1 MCLLWIAFIGDK
13 AVSFVCS
20 VNAEATERHFPLPH
34 ESRCRPC
41 GRFHILKPFTGI
53 FPFSSIYKPLHPS
66 KLVKCEKSQAPQQR
80 DLHKPYP
87 FFFIINMCLKIS
99 HTNQG
104 KSRKPALISCPAFLI
119 VYWIHRR
126 GRLWPSWAISAQL
139 NGRACAASG
148 RIREEGWET
157 CGEIILMNT
166 ALPLIQK
173 AGSLLRLRGVFV
185 RVCARELPLL
195 TKNCTAWDD

>member
-1 MCLLWIAFIGDK
+1 MLCT
-13 AVSFVCS
+13 
-20 VNAEATERHFPLPH
+20 VNAEATERHFLLPH

-53 FPFSSIYKPLHPS
+53 FPFSSIYKPLHNIH
-66 KLVKCEKSQAPQQR
+66 LNWLNVKNHKHPNREIYINHHHQYVSQNIKPRKIKEASPDLMSCIFNCLLDSPQGST
-80 DLHKPYP
+80 L
-87 FFFIINMCLKIS
+87 
-99 HTNQG
+99 T
-104 KSRKPALISCPAFLI
+104 
-119 VYWIHRR
+119 
-126 GRLWPSWAISAQL
+126 QL
-139 NGRACAASG
+139 GHFSTNGRTCAASG

-157 CGEIILMNT
+157 SGKIILMNT

-185 RVCARELPLL
+185 RVCTRELPLL